1 MLVILLVCEWSATVT
16 LNIKRNKVALLWA
29 EAQLCLPYVCLE
41 KEIKEKKRKRV
52 TYSDP
57 IVNYS
62 HPKVTFTILNM
73 T

>member
-1 MLVILLVCEWSATVT
+1 MVRHCHPEYLE
-16 LNIKRNKVALLWA
+16 KQ
-29 EAQLCLPYVCLE
+29 AQLCLPYVCLE

-62 HPKVTFTILNM
+62 HPKVTFTILKM